1 MGQLLNTRT
10 NPMNPLPSIG
20 DRVRTDSTVALLREP
35 AFALLSRI
43 QDANPSDQVR
53 ALFLVAAVISDAIGI
68 DGHDALNS
76 AKRMLSTAEGPHTV
90 AQEAVD
96 KPAPTDTEAAPEK
109 E

>member
-1 MGQLLNTRT
+1 MNTRT

-90 AQEAVD
+90 HVQAIRDYADGELRRV
-96 KPAPTDTEAAPEK
+96 E
-109 E
+109 

>member
-68 DGHDALNS
+68 DGDADVIIVGAGVAGS
-76 AKRMLSTAEGPHTV
+76 ALAHTLGKV
-90 AQEAVD
+90 QLVFIA
-96 KPAPTDTEAAPEK
+96 
-109 E
+109 